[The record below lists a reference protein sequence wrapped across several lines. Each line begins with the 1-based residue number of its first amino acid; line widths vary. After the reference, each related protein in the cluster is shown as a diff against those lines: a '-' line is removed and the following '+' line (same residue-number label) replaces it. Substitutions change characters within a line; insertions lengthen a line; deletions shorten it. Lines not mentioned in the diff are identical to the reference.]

1 MNGNND
7 DLMFDYLMQMGA
19 MQPDMLEL
27 KRKQAMVDTL
37 RNRSMEPMQGQ
48 MVGKRY
54 VAPGIA
60 NAIAQM
66 GTAYMAGQ
74 GQKDVASGL
83 SQMNATQRENLE
95 RLRWERMMRR
105 GGGMSLMT
113 PTEATNPM
121 LQYGAEGYE

>member
-1 MNGNND
+1 MNGND
-7 DLMFDYLMQMGA
+7 DLMFEYLMQMGA

-48 MVGKRY
+48 MIGKRY

-60 NAIAQM
+60 NAIAQL

-74 GQKDVASGL
+74 GQKDVTAA
-83 SQMNATQRENLE
+83 QAKANATQRQALE
-95 RLRWERMMRR
+95 EMRRRRMM
-105 GGGMSLMT
+105 GQSGNMSLMT
-113 PTEATNPM
+113 PTEVTNPM
-121 LQYGAEGYE
+121 LMYGSEGYE

>member
-54 VAPGIA
+54 VCLLYTSDAA
-60 NAIAQM
+60 
-66 GTAYMAGQ
+66 
-74 GQKDVASGL
+74 D
-83 SQMNATQRENLE
+83 E
-95 RLRWERMMRR
+95 
-105 GGGMSLMT
+105 
-113 PTEATNPM
+113 
-121 LQYGAEGYE
+121 

>member
-95 RLRWERMMRR
+95 RLRRERMMRR